1 MTVSASPGAAWQNG
15 LAAAQRG
22 DHKAALLWLE
32 RAARIAPHDPR
43 IALDLAN
50 TRVSINGPEQLTRA
64 AITFA
69 QLAERY
75 DLVPA
80 WLGLVTVR
88 RLLGE
93 EKAAAEALASL
104 LSRNCVPGDAAF
116 PAIATAIAAGGGFDG
131 WCGMLDSG
139 LIHVEVP
146 PRVKLR
152 VTLDGVETRRP
163 KAAGGFTVPEGR
175 QLAIMTADGGHLAGS
190 PLDLMALRHIEGVAS
205 IVDNS
210 LIGWASRPAAPDG
223 AISLTLQD
231 AAGRKTPITFGNPL
245 PPDEHAPFARRLSFA
260 VPGAVL
266 KGFVEPLRV
275 VGPAGANLFGSPLH
289 PAAEAAIKPVPA
301 VFIGPPI
308 KKLPARARLAVV
320 VPVYRG
326 FATTKACL
334 DALLAAAPKGAKII
348 VVDDAAPEIA
358 LATWLDE
365 QAKAGRFTLFR
376 HKENQGFP
384 AAVNTGLAASGGRDV
399 LLLNSDTLVPPGA
412 IEALAAA
419 AYADKSTGSA
429 TPFSNEATI
438 LNYPKREGKNAA
450 PDLAGATALQALAAE
465 VNAGRT
471 VEIPTGVGFCMFM
484 RHDCLEATGN
494 FRTDLFAQGYGEE
507 NDWCFRAR
515 DIGFRHVAATGAY
528 VAHLGGVSFRA
539 AGRALNARNAR
550 TLNRLY
556 PGYAKLIN
564 AHIKADPL
572 AEARFKLDAARFAAA
587 RGGTTGGV
595 LLISHNHG
603 GGVARRIEADMQ
615 AIRAAGKRP
624 ILAFP
629 AAPDDPES
637 TPFPWETQLT
647 DRNLKNGRSEDYPNL
662 RFTLPDDRHR
672 LLALLRAERIEHVVL
687 HHGLGQNASVRNL
700 AADLGVQQDLVLHDY
715 SSFCPRVNLL
725 TKTSK
730 DAPLRYCGEP
740 NVAGCVKCI
749 SIAGDETFEGLG
761 PERLIKRSKREFEQA
776 RRIITP
782 SADAAARIGRHFEG
796 VRPEVIPWEDDA
808 ARVKLKPPGAGNRR
822 IAVIGGIGPAKGYDI
837 LMECARD
844 VVRRGLGL
852 EFIVAGATAEDS
864 ALMETGRI
872 FVTGAYQEGEAT
884 ALIRSVEADLS
895 FLPSIWPET
904 WCFALS
910 EAWAA
915 GLYTIAFDL
924 GAPAARIRATGRGA
938 LLPLGL
944 PAARINDMLLA
955 WNPAS
960 GHPASGH
967 PAPGLP
973 ASGLPAAAQVGRR

>member
-15 LAAAQRG
+15 LAAALKG
-22 DHKAALLWLE
+22 DHRTALLWLE
-32 RAARIAPHDPR
+32 RAARIAPQDPR

-50 TRVSINGPEQLTRA
+50 LRVAITGPEQLERA
-64 AITFA
+64 AVTFA

-75 DLVPA
+75 DLVAA

-88 RLLGE
+88 RLLGQE
-93 EKAAAEALASL
+93 QSAAAALASL
-104 LSRNCVPGDAAF
+104 LSRNCVPREPAF
-116 PAIATAIAAGGGFDG
+116 PTIATMIAKAAGLAG
-131 WCGMLDSG
+131 WCGMLESG
-139 LIHVEVP
+139 SICVAVP
-146 PRVKLR
+146 PRQKFSIL
-152 VTLDGVETRRP
+152 LDGVEPKRG
-163 KAAGGFTVPEGR
+163 KAADGFTVPAGR
-175 QLAIMTADGGHLAGS
+175 ELAIRAANGSHLAGS
-190 PLDLMALRHIEGVAS
+190 PLDLAALRHIEGVAS

-210 LIGWASRPAAPDG
+210 LIGWASRPAAPEA
-223 AISLTLQD
+223 AINLTLQD
-231 AAGRKTPITFGNPL
+231 ASGRKKPITFGNPL
-245 PPDEHAPFARRLSFA
+245 PPDEYAPFARRLSYA
-260 VPGAVL
+260 LPGAVL
-266 KGFVEPLRV
+266 KEFNEPLRV
-275 VGPAGANLFGSPLH
+275 IGPTGRDLFGSPLH
-289 PAAEAAIKPVPA
+289 PTAEAAIKPVPA

-308 KKLPARARLAVV
+308 RKMPARAGLAVV

-326 FATTKACL
+326 FATTQACL
-334 DALLAAAPKGAKII
+334 NALLAAAPARTKII
-348 VVDDAAPEIA
+348 VVDDAAPDRA
-358 LATWLDE
+358 LAAWLKDLAAE
-365 QAKAGRFTLFR
+365 QRITLR
-376 HKENQGFP
+376 QHEENRGFP
-384 AAVNTGLAASGGRDV
+384 AAVNTGLAEADGNDV
-399 LLLNSDTLVPPGA
+399 LLLNSDTLVPSGA

-438 LNYPKREGKNAA
+438 LNYPKREGKNAP
-450 PDLAGATALQALAAE
+450 PDLAGTVRLQALTGA
-465 VNAGRT
+465 VNAGKT

-484 RHDCLEATGN
+484 RHDCLEATGK

-515 DIGFRHVAATGAY
+515 DIGYRHVAAAGAY
-528 VAHLGGVSFRA
+528 VAHLGAVSFRA

-572 AEARFKLDAARFAAA
+572 AEARYRLDAARFAAA
-587 RGGTTGGV
+587 RGGTSGGV

-603 GGVARRIEADMQ
+603 GGVARRIEADMA

-629 AAPDDPES
+629 AGPDDPEK
-637 TPFPWETQLT
+637 TPFPWQTQLT
-647 DRNLKNGRSEDYPNL
+647 DSNLRNGRSDDYPNL
-662 RFTLPDDRHR
+662 LFTLPHDHEK
-672 LLALLRAERIEHVVL
+672 LLALLRAERIEYAVL
-687 HHGLGQNASVRNL
+687 HHGLGQHALIRNL
-700 AADLGVQQDLVLHDY
+700 AADLGVQQDIVLHDY

-725 TKTSK
+725 SKTSK
-730 DAPLRYCGEP
+730 EAPLRYCGEP
-740 NVAGCVKCI
+740 NIAGCNKCI

-761 PERLIKRSKREFEQA
+761 PEGLIKRSKLEFARA

-782 SADAAARIGRHFEG
+782 SADAAARIGRHFDG
-796 VRPEVIPWEDDA
+796 LRPEVVAWEDDA
-808 ARVKLKPPGAGNRR
+808 LNCALTPPRAGNRR
-822 IAVIGGIGPAKGYDI
+822 VAIIGGIGPAKGYDI

-844 VVRRGLGL
+844 AVRRGLGL

-872 FVTGAYQEGEAT
+872 FVTGPYQEGEAT
-884 ALIRSVEADLS
+884 ALIRAVEADLS

-955 WNPAS
+955 WTPAS
-960 GHPASGH
+960 SLA
-967 PAPGLP
+967 
-973 ASGLPAAAQVGRR
+973 GRR

>member
-1 MTVSASPGAAWQNG
+1 M
-15 LAAAQRG
+15 
-22 DHKAALLWLE
+22 
-32 RAARIAPHDPR
+32 
-43 IALDLAN
+43 
-50 TRVSINGPEQLTRA
+50 
-64 AITFA
+64 
-69 QLAERY
+69 
-75 DLVPA
+75 
-80 WLGLVTVR
+80 
-88 RLLGE
+88 
-93 EKAAAEALASL
+93 
-104 LSRNCVPGDAAF
+104 LSRNCVPGDVAF
-116 PAIATAIAAGGGFDG
+116 PAIAANIVKAGGFAG
-131 WCGMLDSG
+131 WCGMLESG
-139 LIHVEVP
+139 LIHIAAPARMKTLVM
-146 PRVKLR
+146 
-152 VTLDGVETRRP
+152 LDGADTRLT
-163 KAAGGFTVPEGR
+163 KTGGDFNAPEGR
-175 QLAIMTADGGHLAGS
+175 QLAIRTADGAHLAGS
-190 PLDLMALRHIEGVAS
+190 PLDLTALRQIEGVAS

-210 LIGWASRPAAPDG
+210 LVGWASRPAAPE
-223 AISLTLQD
+223 APISLTLQD
-231 AAGRKTPITFGNPL
+231 AAGRRRPITFGNPL
-245 PPDEHAPFARRLSFA
+245 PPDEYAPFARRLSFA

-266 KGFVEPLRV
+266 KGFNEPLRV
-275 VGPAGANLFGSPLH
+275 VRPAGQDLLGSPLH

-301 VFIGPPI
+301 VFIGAPI
-308 KKLPARARLAVV
+308 KKKPARARLAVV

-326 FATTKACL
+326 FETTRSCL
-334 DALLAAAPKGAKII
+334 NALLAAAPAGTKII
-348 VVDDAAPEIA
+348 VVDDATPDLA
-358 LATWLDE
+358 LAAWLDE
-365 QAKAGRFTLFR
+365 FAAAHRIILLR
-376 HKENQGFP
+376 HVENRGFP
-384 AAVNTGLAASGGRDV
+384 AAVNTGLESASGCDV

-450 PDLAGATALQALAAE
+450 PDLAGAAALQAAASA
-465 VNAGRT
+465 VNAGKT

-484 RHDCLEATGN
+484 RHDCLEATGK

-515 DIGFRHVAATGAY
+515 DIGYRHVAATGAY
-528 VAHLGGVSFRA
+528 VAHLGAVSFRA

-556 PGYAKLIN
+556 PGYARLIN

-587 RGGTTGGV
+587 RGATQAGV

-629 AAPDDPES
+629 AAPDDPEN
-637 TPFPWETQLT
+637 TPFPWQTQLT
-647 DRNLKNGRSEDYPNL
+647 DRNLRNGRSDDYPNL
-662 RFTLPDDRHR
+662 RFTLPDDHEK
-672 LLALLRAERIEHVVL
+672 LLALLRAERIEYAVL
-687 HHGLGQNASVRNL
+687 HHGLGQHACIRSL
-700 AADLGVQQDLVLHDY
+700 AADLGVRQDIVLHDY
-715 SSFCPRVNLL
+715 SSFCPRINLL
-725 TKTSK
+725 TKALK

-740 NVAGCVKCI
+740 NLAGCVKCV

-761 PERLIKRSKREFEQA
+761 PEALIKRSKREFAQA

-782 SADAAARIGRHFEG
+782 SADAAARFGRHFEG
-796 VRPEVIPWEDDA
+796 LRPEVIAWEDDSA
-808 ARVKLKPPGAGNRR
+808 PVTLKPPGAGNRR
-822 IAVIGGIGPAKGYDI
+822 ITVIGGIGPAKGYDI

-844 VVRRGLGL
+844 AVRRSLGL

-884 ALIRSVEADLS
+884 ALIRAVEADLS

-915 GLYTIAFDL
+915 GLYTVAFDL

-955 WNPAS
+955 WNPPAGQAAS
-960 GHPASGH
+960 GRVASGQ
-967 PAPGLP
+967 
-973 ASGLPAAAQVGRR
+973 AAQR

>member
-22 DHKAALLWLE
+22 DHRTALMWLD

-50 TRVSINGPEQLTRA
+50 ARVSINAPEQLARA
-64 AITFA
+64 AVTFA

-75 DLVPA
+75 DLVAA

-93 EKAAAEALASL
+93 EKAAAGALASL

-116 PAIATAIAAGGGFDG
+116 PAVSLNIAKAGGFPG
-131 WCGMLDSG
+131 WCGMLESG
-139 LIHVEVP
+139 SIHIEAP
-146 PRVKLR
+146 PRAKLLLRLDDVEIRRVKS
-152 VTLDGVETRRP
+152 
-163 KAAGGFTVPEGR
+163 
-175 QLAIMTADGGHLAGS
+175 ADGFAVPAGRRLAVTMADGAHLAGS
-190 PLDLMALRHIEGVAS
+190 PLDLIALRHIEGVAS

-210 LIGWASRPAAPDG
+210 LIGWASRPAAPE
-223 AISLTLQD
+223 APISLTLQD
-231 AAGRKTPITFGNPL
+231 ASGRKKPITFGNPL

-260 VPGAVL
+260 VPGALL
-266 KGFVEPLRV
+266 KGFDEPLRV
-275 VGPAGANLFGSPLH
+275 VGPAGADLFGSPLH

-308 KKLPARARLAVV
+308 KKMPARARLAVV

-326 FATTKACL
+326 FETTKACL
-334 DALLAAAPKGAKII
+334 DALLAAAPSGARII
-348 VVDDAAPEIA
+348 VVDDAAPDIE
-358 LATWLDE
+358 LAAWLDD
-365 QAKAGRFTLFR
+365 QAKAGRFTLCR
-376 HKENQGFP
+376 HEQNRGFP
-384 AAVNTGLAASGGRDV
+384 AAVNTGLAAAGACDV

-450 PDLAGATALQALAAE
+450 PDLAGAAAIQALAGA
-465 VNAGRT
+465 VNAGKT
-471 VEIPTGVGFCMFM
+471 VEIPTGVGFCMYM
-484 RHDCLEATGN
+484 RHDCLKAVDK

-515 DIGFRHVAATGAY
+515 DIGYRHVAATGAY

-572 AEARFKLDAARFAAA
+572 AEARFRLDAARFAAA
-587 RGGTTGGV
+587 RGGTSGGV

-629 AAPDDPES
+629 AAPDDPET

-662 RFTLPDDRHR
+662 RFTLPDDRQK
-672 LLALLRAERIEHVVL
+672 LLALLRGERIEYVVL
-687 HHGLGQNASVRNL
+687 HHGLGQHALVRGL
-700 AADLGVQQDLVLHDY
+700 AADLGVKQDIVLHDY

-725 TKTSK
+725 TKASK
-730 DAPLRYCGEP
+730 EAPLRYCGEP
-740 NVAGCVKCI
+740 NLAGCVKCI
-749 SIAGDETFEGLG
+749 AIAGDETFEGLG
-761 PERLIKRSKREFEQA
+761 PERLIKRARREFEQA

-796 VRPEVIPWEDDA
+796 VRPEVMAWEDDSA
-808 ARVKLKPPGAGNRR
+808 PVTLKPPGAGNRR
-822 IAVIGGIGPAKGYDI
+822 VAVIGGIGPAKGYDI

-844 VVRRGLGL
+844 AVRRGLGL

-884 ALIRSVEADLS
+884 ALIRSVGADLS

-938 LLPLGL
+938 LVPLGL

-955 WNPAS
+955 WNPAP
-960 GHPASGH
+960 GHPDADH
-967 PAPGLP
+967 PRARQ
-973 ASGLPAAAQVGRR
+973 AGRR

>member
-22 DHKAALLWLE
+22 EHRAALLWLE

-50 TRVSINGPEQLTRA
+50 ARVSMNGAEQLKRA
-64 AITFA
+64 GVTFL

-75 DLVPA
+75 DLVSA

-88 RLLGE
+88 RILGE
-93 EKAAAEALASL
+93 EQAAAAALASL
-104 LSRNCVPGDAAF
+104 LSRNCIPEDAAF
-116 PAIATAIAAGGGFDG
+116 PAVAANIAKAGGFPG
-131 WCGMLDSG
+131 WCGMLPTGS
-139 LIHVEVP
+139 IHIAAP
-146 PRVKLR
+146 PRARLLLL
-152 VTLDGVETRRP
+152 LDGVETKRV
-163 KAAGGFTVPEGR
+163 KAVGGFTMPAGR
-175 QLAIMTADGGHLAGS
+175 QLAIKTADGAHLAGS
-190 PLDLMALRHIEGVAS
+190 PLDLAALRHIEGVVS
-205 IVDNS
+205 VVDNS
-210 LIGWASRPAAPDG
+210 LIGWASRPAAPE
-223 AISLTLQD
+223 APINLTLQD
-231 AAGRKTPITFGNPL
+231 AAGRCRPISFGNPL

-260 VPGAVL
+260 LPAAVL
-266 KGFVEPLRV
+266 KSFEQPFRV
-275 VGPAGANLFGSPLH
+275 ISPTGDDLFGSPLH

-308 KKLPARARLAVV
+308 KKMPARAKLAAV

-326 FATTKACL
+326 FETTQACL
-334 DALLAAAPKGAKII
+334 NALLAVLPAGATVI
-348 VVDDAAPEIA
+348 VVDDAAPDAA
-358 LATWLDE
+358 LAAWLDE
-365 QAKAGRFTLFR
+365 LAAAGRIMLRR
-376 HKENQGFP
+376 HERNRGFP
-384 AAVNTGLAASGGRDV
+384 AAVNTGLELAAGRDV

-412 IEALAAA
+412 IEALAAS

-450 PDLAGATALQALAAE
+450 PDLAGAAALQALTRE
-465 VNAGRT
+465 VNAGKT
-471 VEIPTGVGFCMFM
+471 VEIPTGVGFCMLM
-484 RHDCLEATGN
+484 RHDCIAATGQ

-515 DIGFRHVAATGAY
+515 DIGYRHVAALGAY
-528 VAHLGGVSFRA
+528 VAHVGGVSFRA

-572 AEARFKLDAARFAAA
+572 AGARFRLDAARFAAA
-587 RGGTTGGV
+587 RSDTLGGV

-624 ILAFP
+624 VLAFP
-629 AAPDDPES
+629 AAPDDPEN
-637 TPFPWETQLT
+637 TPFPWQTQLT
-647 DRNLKNGRSEDYPNL
+647 DRNLRNGRSEDYPNL
-662 RFTLPDDRHR
+662 RFTLPDDHAA
-672 LLALLRAERIEHVVL
+672 LLALLRAERIEYVLL
-687 HHGLGQNASVRNL
+687 HHGLGQHALIRDI
-700 AADLGVQQDLVLHDY
+700 AADLGVPQDIVLHDY

-725 TKTSK
+725 TKATK

-740 NVAGCVKCI
+740 NLGGCIRCI

-761 PERLIKRSKREFEQA
+761 PEGLIKRSKREFAKA

-782 SADAAARIGRHFEG
+782 SADAAARISRHFAG
-796 VRPEVIPWEDDA
+796 VRPEVIAWENDS
-808 ARVKLKPPGAGNRR
+808 VKRILKPPGPGNRR
-822 IAVIGGIGPAKGYDI
+822 VAVIGGIGPAKGYDI

-844 VVRRGLGL
+844 AVRRSLGL
-852 EFIVAGATAEDS
+852 EFIVAGATAEDGT
-864 ALMETGRI
+864 LMETGRI

-884 ALIRSVEADLS
+884 ELIRSIDADLS

-910 EAWAA
+910 EAWQA

-944 PAARINDMLLA
+944 PAPRINDMLLA

-960 GHPASGH
+960 GQSGSENSG
-967 PAPGLP
+967 PAPG
-973 ASGLPAAAQVGRR
+973 GRK